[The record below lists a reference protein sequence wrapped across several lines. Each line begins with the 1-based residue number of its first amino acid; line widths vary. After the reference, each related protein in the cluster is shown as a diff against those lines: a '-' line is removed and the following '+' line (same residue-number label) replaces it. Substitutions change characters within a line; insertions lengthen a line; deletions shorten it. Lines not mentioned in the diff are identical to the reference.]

1 MSREF
6 SKCCMRGRKLSRW
19 ITKQWDKSKRQ
30 LVLKLDSAI
39 NELISKRVVTTI
51 ELKDSDVHKM
61 PRRKTV
67 INILM
72 VSIACGFCC
81 TLILVFYFGWWFS
94 LWFTCLM
101 LALIRV
107 WWLRSNLLLQPGEN
121 QTKLTVFS
129 YRSMHLNQENTKKAL
144 NYLPPAWDLQTFFKH
159 PACVILG
166 VNHRKCQ
173 WSCRIQ
179 TYICVYI
186 YIYIFI
192 YVCVCIYIY
201 I

>member
-19 ITKQWDKSKRQ
+19 ITKQWDKLKRQ

-81 TLILVFYFGWWFS
+81 TLILIFYFGWWFS
-94 LWFTCLM
+94 SWFTCLM
-101 LALIRV
+101 LALIKESDDSGV
-107 WWLRSNLLLQPGEN
+107 LDQVNLLLDHLPNHLPCSDKSN
-121 QTKLTVFS
+121 QRPKPA
-129 YRSMHLNQENTKKAL
+129 Q
-144 NYLPPAWDLQTFFKH
+144 LPDHPLQTDAVKH
-159 PACVILG
+159 
-166 VNHRKCQ
+166 K
-173 WSCRIQ
+173 
-179 TYICVYI
+179 T
-186 YIYIFI
+186 
-192 YVCVCIYIY
+192 
-201 I
+201 

>member
-39 NELISKRVVTTI
+39 NELISKRVVTLI

-72 VSIACGFCC
+72 VSIACGFCS
-81 TLILVFYFGWWFS
+81 TLILIFYFGWWFS
-94 LWFTCLM
+94 SWFTCLM
-101 LALIRV
+101 LALIKESDDSGVLCYCSLVRIGHSLLFSLTDQCTR
-107 WWLRSNLLLQPGEN
+107 LRRTLK
-121 QTKLTVFS
+121 KL
-129 YRSMHLNQENTKKAL
+129 
-144 NYLPPAWDLQTFFKH
+144 
-159 PACVILG
+159 
-166 VNHRKCQ
+166 
-173 WSCRIQ
+173 
-179 TYICVYI
+179 
-186 YIYIFI
+186 
-192 YVCVCIYIY
+192 
-201 I
+201 